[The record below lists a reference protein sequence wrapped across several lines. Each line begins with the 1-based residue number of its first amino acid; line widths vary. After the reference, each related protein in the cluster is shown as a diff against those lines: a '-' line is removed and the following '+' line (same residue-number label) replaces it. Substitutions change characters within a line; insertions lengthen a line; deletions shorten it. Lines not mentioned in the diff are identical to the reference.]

1 MEIQCTGCNKR
12 FIIPEEK
19 IPQKD
24 TFQILCPQC
33 HNRITVSLKE
43 RAEER
48 GEEIKE
54 QPQELPIA
62 AASAEEIYSDVPL
75 ALVGEDNPSHQAIIK
90 EALES
95 LGYKAVL
102 VKNPE
107 EALERMKFVQCE
119 VVVLN
124 EELGGSSPSNNAF
137 LTHLQHMPISS
148 RRNIFLTLC
157 GKNFK
162 TMDNFMAF
170 VNSANLVININ
181 DLTSLKNILKRAID
195 DDKQFYRVFK
205 DCLRELG
212 KL

>member
-43 RAEER
+43 RAAER
-48 GEEIKE
+48 GEETKE

-124 EELGGSSPSNNAF
+124 EELGGSSPSNN
-137 LTHLQHMPISS
+137 
-148 RRNIFLTLC
+148 
-157 GKNFK
+157 
-162 TMDNFMAF
+162 
-170 VNSANLVININ
+170 SANLVININ